1 MLEANAFAPVADE
14 AEFREKIWLE
24 GDGLLADVRGPA
36 PCDPGGLKGFV
47 DVMDRAGPWQPVPI
61 AITSAGASGPA
72 DQGFFEAFLARLA
85 EGLKA
90 ALPVDGVYI
99 EAHGAASATAMSIP
113 RALCSPWCVRS
124 SALTCLSSRPSTCTP
139 MCRRAWWRKPIC

>member
-1 MLEANAFAPVADE
+1 RTTLCAHALRAFAVPPVERSMHPEKHPKIALLGFMLEANAFAPVADE
-14 AEFREKIWLE
+14 AEFREKIWLD
-24 GDGLLADVRGPA
+24 GDGLLADARGPA
-36 PCDPGGLKGFV
+36 PCDPGGIKGFV
-47 DVMDRAGPWQPVPI
+47 EVMDRAGPWQPVPI

-99 EAHGAASATAMSIP
+99 EAHGAASATGDVDP
-113 RALCSPWCVRS
+113 E
-124 SALTCLSSRPSTCTP
+124 
-139 MCRRAWWRKPIC
+139 